1 MSGNI
6 KKYALAALCSTLVVC
21 GIVRATEPHEH
32 LGIDPGMIPTN
43 PSYLDPFSTPQQQ
56 SMRFVNILD
65 RLIFRL
71 TNQRNKPEWQLT
83 ERERE
88 CLARNIYHEAANE
101 PVEGQIGVAQVT
113 LNRAR
118 DPFYP
123 SDVCDVVYQRATI
136 TKTKNEVVVTKH
148 KSKNKK
154 KENLRVV
161 QVTKRYVVCQFSWTC
176 IRVVAP
182 GSENAKY
189 KKICE
194 LVEDYAEGGY
204 QDYREKFKKSLHY
217 HAYYVSPNWPLNRLA
232 QVGAHIFYD

>member
-1 MSGNI
+1 MPATI
-6 KKYALAALCSTLVVC
+6 KKYTVVTLCAALIAC
-21 GIVRATEPHEH
+21 GVVRATEPREH
-32 LGIDPGMIPTN
+32 IEIDPGMIPTH
-43 PSYLDPFSTPQQQ
+43 PSYLDPFFTPVQS
-56 SMRFVNILD
+56 SMRFVDILD

-71 TNQRNKPEWQLT
+71 TNQRNKHESLLT
-83 ERERE
+83 QRERE

-113 LNRAR
+113 LNRSR

-123 SDVCDVVYQRATI
+123 SDVCDVVYQRTTV
-136 TKTKNEVVVTKH
+136 TKTKNEVVITKH
-148 KSKNKK
+148 KNKK
-154 KENLRVV
+154 KQDLRVV
-161 QVTKRYVVCQFSWTC
+161 PVTKRYVVCQFSWTC

-182 GSENAKY
+182 SSENAKY
-189 KKICE
+189 KKIRE

>member
-1 MSGNI
+1 MLT
-6 KKYALAALCSTLVVC
+6 KKLKRYVAAGVATALIAC
-21 GIVRATEPHEH
+21 GIVRATEP
-32 LGIDPGMIPTN
+32 LDNMFKIDPGMIPTH
-43 PSYLDPFSTPQQQ
+43 PSYLDPFTKPVQGTL
-56 SMRFVNILD
+56 RFVDILD

-71 TNQRNKPEWQLT
+71 TNQRDKPEWQLT

-123 SDVCDVVYQRATI
+123 SDLCAVVYQRSTI

-148 KSKNKK
+148 KNKK
-154 KENLRVV
+154 KEDLRVV
-161 QVTKRYVVCQFSWTC
+161 AVTKSYVVCQFSWTC
-176 IRVVAP
+176 ERHVAP
-182 GSENAKY
+182 SSQNAKY
-189 KKICE
+189 KQIQE
-194 LVEDYAEGGY
+194 LVEDFANGGY
-204 QDYREKFKKSLHY
+204 QDYRAKFARSLHY

-232 QVGAHIFYD
+232 RVGAHIFYD